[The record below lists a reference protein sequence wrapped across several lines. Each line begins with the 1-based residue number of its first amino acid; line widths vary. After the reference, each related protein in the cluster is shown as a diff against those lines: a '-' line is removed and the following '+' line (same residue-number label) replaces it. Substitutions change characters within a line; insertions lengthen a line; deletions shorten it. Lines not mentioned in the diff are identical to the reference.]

1 MRATLDYYKS
11 LIEDKNLSPLEK
23 ATFGYDIIKSFVY
36 NEVKED
42 ENKSISRNI
51 HVHVPIVADAK
62 EAVAKMR
69 EYVEPCETKEWLE
82 RIAQWN
88 AEHPL
93 TMKVHGSIGPRDII
107 EEMNRQFDDAIITTD
122 VGQHQMFVTQYAEIT
137 EKKQLV
143 TPLRSERR

>member
-1 MRATLDYYKS
+1 MC
-11 LIEDKNLSPLEK
+11 N
-23 ATFGYDIIKSFVY
+23 
-36 NEVKED
+36 
-42 ENKSISRNI
+42 
-51 HVHVPIVADAK
+51 VPIVADAK

-143 TPLRSERR
+143 TSGGLGTMGYGIPRCDRSEDRQSGQNRDRDFR